1 MFKNFNKI
9 LIATTLCF
17 LFLSCGSDE
26 GNSHNSVMEKMQFEA
41 YFTHTKNLYQE
52 GNNHFFKLKSEVGY
66 LLATGPE
73 LNKLKIKKTRSFLAP
88 MEEIESE
95 TDQLL
100 TYIYQEKNKILAA
113 LGCKRILR
121 SLGNRNNQPEL
132 IDGSVLKGNKEDAF
146 HPKKLQKLMTEYRNF
161 VVTKVANSPVSF
173 AGNQWKQE
181 SPFDIKLLQK
191 ARLKREKSD
200 IKVLRAAL
208 STVNPDNQ
216 EGLVDLIYNITP
228 SPDENKNYTARE
240 ALHYLCIQ
248 EGRILEARKMAFS
261 LIGMR
266 MSMDSY
272 SFDKITNIAVGPD
285 TVNQG
290 DEVELQVMVVA
301 YDSYNTP
308 KVNCDQNA
316 NIEVRE
322 GISYVKLKVDQTT
335 IVKGTIRIKNKAGHI
350 KLRDWEKKIVV
361 Q

>member
-1 MFKNFNKI
+1 
-9 LIATTLCF
+9 
-17 LFLSCGSDE
+17 
-26 GNSHNSVMEKMQFEA
+26 
-41 YFTHTKNLYQE
+41 
-52 GNNHFFKLKSEVGY
+52 
-66 LLATGPE
+66 
-73 LNKLKIKKTRSFLAP
+73 
-88 MEEIESE
+88 
-95 TDQLL
+95 
-100 TYIYQEKNKILAA
+100 
-113 LGCKRILR
+113 
-121 SLGNRNNQPEL
+121 
-132 IDGSVLKGNKEDAF
+132 LKGNKEDAF

-161 VVTKVANSPVSF
+161 VVKKVANSHVSF

-248 EGRILEARKMAFS
+248 EGRILEARKMAFG
-261 LIGMR
+261 LIKMR

-290 DEVELQVMVVA
+290 DEVELQVMIA
-301 YDSYNTP
+301 ALEWDNDPIIT
-308 KVNCDQNA
+308 CDQNA
-316 NIEVRE
+316 TIEIKD
-322 GISYVKLKVDQTT
+322 GIGYLNLKVDQTT
-335 IVKGTIRIKNKAGHI
+335 TIKGTICIRNKVGAL
-350 KLRDWEKKIVV
+350 KTSEWEKKIVV